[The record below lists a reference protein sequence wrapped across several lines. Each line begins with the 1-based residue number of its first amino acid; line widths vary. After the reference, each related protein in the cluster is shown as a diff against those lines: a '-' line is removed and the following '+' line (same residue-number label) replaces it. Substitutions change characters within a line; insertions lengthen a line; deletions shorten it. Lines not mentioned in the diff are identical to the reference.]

1 MILLILAISVT
12 ELPTCTAMFQK
23 IERKLE
29 GWSKARR
36 YIDGNGEEH
45 TYHRVTPEGVTVQLR
60 FVETDSIGSYE
71 LSGYE
76 AAEKCLRD
84 GKEKTI
90 MYRMKTK

>member
-36 YIDGNGEEH
+36 FIDGNGEEH
-45 TYHRVTPEGVTVQLR
+45 TYHRVTSEGVTVQLR
-60 FVETDSIGSYE
+60 FIETDQ
-71 LSGYE
+71 LSGYKS
-76 AAEKCLRD
+76 AGKCLRD